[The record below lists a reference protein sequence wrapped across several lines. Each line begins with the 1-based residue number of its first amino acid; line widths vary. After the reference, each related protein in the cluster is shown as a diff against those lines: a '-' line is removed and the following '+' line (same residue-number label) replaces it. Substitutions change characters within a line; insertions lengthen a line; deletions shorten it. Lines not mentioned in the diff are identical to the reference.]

1 MAFTDF
7 VSKKLISE
15 QNTLQDLLLQL
26 LQISLTTALKLKPR
40 QCTDL
45 TPASHENRG
54 LIQHHICVFRLRH
67 ERVLEVIEPRK
78 HYIR

>member
-45 TPASHENRG
+45 TSASQENRG
-54 LIQHHICVFRLRH
+54 LIQHNICVCRLRH
-67 ERVLEVIEPRK
+67 ERVLAVIEPGNS
-78 HYIR
+78 YIR